1 MQDMIC
7 TRYTGMNPLMLRK
20 ERSGEVF
27 KLVRRILDSID
38 TNDEIIQNNSDRVIR
53 RKATDDSWY

>member
-1 MQDMIC
+1 
-7 TRYTGMNPLMLRK
+7 MLRK

-27 KLVRRILDSID
+27 KLVKRILDSIEA
-38 TNDEIIQNNSDRVIR
+38 NEEEIQNNNDRVIR

>member
-1 MQDMIC
+1 
-7 TRYTGMNPLMLRK
+7 MLRK

>member
-1 MQDMIC
+1 MQDMLC

-27 KLVRRILDSID
+27 KLVKRILDSIEV
-38 TNDEIIQNNSDRVIR
+38 NEEELQNNTNRVIR

>member
-1 MQDMIC
+1 
-7 TRYTGMNPLMLRK
+7 MLRK

-38 TNDEIIQNNSDRVIR
+38 ANDEVIQNNSDRVIR

>member
-1 MQDMIC
+1 MQDMLC

-27 KLVRRILDSID
+27 KLVKRILDSIEV
-38 TNDEIIQNNSDRVIR
+38 NEEEIQNNNNRVIR

>member
-1 MQDMIC
+1 MQDMLC

-27 KLVRRILDSID
+27 KLVKRILDSIEV
-38 TNDEIIQNNSDRVIR
+38 NEEELQNNTNRAIR